1 MLHANSFEPIIF
13 ADDTN
18 LFAKSKDLNSQLF
31 IIFEINE
38 NIDLFSMEPC

>member
-18 LFAKSKDLNSQLF
+18 RFAKSKDLNSQLF
-31 IIFEINE
+31 IFFEINE
-38 NIDLFSMEPC
+38 IIDLFSIEPC